1 MSVLI
6 PLTATVHVLETT
18 SSEECFFDAQEML
31 CEELLIRIL
40 LMITIFSVVYN
51 VLYRGMHSYHQLSH
65 LSFTDLHQS
74 SYNYS
79 HISHRSCQCITQN
92 SFIQMSRSNYPWMW
106 LAARQFRYRQC
117 VQSLHPGEKMWKSQY
132 GLRSFLSPIS
142 CCPIGLCVSFTA

>member
-1 MSVLI
+1 MTSVLI

-65 LSFTDLHQS
+65 QLPLHRPS
-74 SYNYS
+74 PE
-79 HISHRSCQCITQN
+79 
-92 SFIQMSRSNYPWMW
+92 FI
-106 LAARQFRYRQC
+106 
-117 VQSLHPGEKMWKSQY
+117 
-132 GLRSFLSPIS
+132 
-142 CCPIGLCVSFTA
+142 